1 MLNVIFHI
9 YIYIHIYIHTPPM
22 LNDLT
27 SVVSEYL
34 TSVTY
39 SSCANSITAKVI
51 TRGDSRY
58 KHSYRYLKGHLISYY
73 KINKYTKF
81 VRLTRKW
88 NNGALSELR
97 ICNKQGQIQKSE
109 GYYPNGSIM
118 CKIIYLGNECVEE
131 CWYHDNGTPSNLSTY
146 NLQGRYGRSY
156 MWDRNGKLEMT
167 IDNGPGLL
175 NPICAIL

>member
-51 TRGDSRY
+51 TRG
-58 KHSYRYLKGHLISYY
+58 
-73 KINKYTKF
+73 
-81 VRLTRKW
+81 
-88 NNGALSELR
+88 
-97 ICNKQGQIQKSE
+97 
-109 GYYPNGSIM
+109 
-118 CKIIYLGNECVEE
+118 
-131 CWYHDNGTPSNLSTY
+131 
-146 NLQGRYGRSY
+146 
-156 MWDRNGKLEMT
+156 EMQQT
-167 IDNGPGLL
+167 DLDGLL
-175 NPICAIL
+175 NNVEQPNMM